1 MGVILGN
8 LGRVRNLGEIVVG
21 LVRLLGKMGKIS
33 NLPIYLCNLWQHYIL
48 YQLLKNLL
56 QKQMRIVN
64 L

>member
-8 LGRVRNLGEIVVG
+8 LGIVRNLGEIVVG
-21 LVRLLGKMGKIS
+21 LVKLLGKMGKIL
-33 NLPIYLCNLWQHYIL
+33 NLPIYPCNLWQHYIL

-56 QKQMRIVN
+56 QKQMRIIN